1 MQNNTTSQDY
11 ERRSD
16 EVMQKFAQKFGFQLL
31 RTNGKFNPTDFILI
45 GKRSSNIEIKCRSAK
60 YRNYPT
66 WRIESRKL
74 DYNDF
79 VFYWFEDDPDTLYY
93 ISTLDITLHGEEK
106 ITHNAMTTATDT
118 KTAGIQV
125 LKKVYDIPVEFWRKI
140 LLV

>member
-31 RTNGKFNPTDFILI
+31 RTDGKFNPTDFILV

-60 YRNYPT
+60 YRDYPT

-93 ISTLDITLHGEEK
+93 ISTLDIAIHGEEK
-106 ITHNAMTTATDT
+106 MAYNAKTTATDT

-125 LKKVYDIPVEFWRKI
+125 LKKVYDIPTERWTKI
-140 LLV
+140 TLK